1 MDQLR
6 MSSLDDLSIKET
18 SPLKDFHVTKR
29 DGSFVSWDTQRITRA
44 IALAYHSVLNGPADA
59 NKATADTNFGL
70 DDATFE
76 KALNLTGMVESV
88 VVHRFAV
95 DEAPSIERIQDI
107 VETCI
112 ATQGDWEVARA
123 YVIYRTRQAELRPHH
138 YAENGLQDYIAIAR
152 YSRYRKT
159 LGRREVWDEAVERVR
174 NMHLRKF
181 AHFATTKPKEAWFK
195 NLEDE
200 GKTGP
205 EFRSI
210 FGELNSLTNEIWDA
224 FELVKSKSV
233 LPSMRSLQFGGKAI
247 EAVQARLYNCS
258 FSYADRPAFFREALY
273 LMLCGVGVGFSVQ
286 TGHIEKIPPLPV
298 RGEEM
303 ELPAKH
309 FTVEDSIEGWS
320 DAIDALIQSY
330 YEGYVIEFNFSQ
342 IRGRGD
348 PIKTAGGKAPG
359 HLPLKRSIRE
369 VSNLLKGASGRNL
382 RPIEVYDCVMHL
394 AQAVLSGGVRRS
406 ATICLFSPED
416 AEMANAKTGNW
427 FETSPQRSFSNNS
440 ALLDRNTV
448 KEETFLSLF
457 ERQKQFGEP
466 GFYFASSSDYGAN
479 PCVEIGLFPQ
489 ITLTEK
495 DITKLELQSNGN
507 SFSVGDTYSGWQMC
521 NLSTINGAS
530 PENRSDFFHL
540 CKYGSL
546 IGTLQAAYTDIP
558 YLGPI
563 SRLINEKE
571 ALLGVSI
578 CGILDNPTIMLN
590 PETLAKGAEVV
601 RGTNAIFAKIL
612 GISPASRTTCV
623 KPEGTASLLLGAGS
637 GIHPH
642 HAKRYFRR
650 VQANR
655 IDPVYQFF
663 KTANAHMTEKS
674 AYNQSTDDIITFPV
688 EAPPG
693 AICRNDLTALE
704 FLKIVMDVQKH
715 WVESGQADNEI
726 APGLH
731 HNVSNTV
738 TVKEEEW
745 EDVANFVWENR
756 YNFTGVALLQSMG
769 DKVYLQSPR
778 EEIATEEDVRKWNT
792 LKYQK
797 LDYTQMSENADNT
810 SLQDTAAC
818 AGGSCEI
825 NIPEGK

>member
-1 MDQLR
+1 
-6 MSSLDDLSIKET
+6 MSLLDDPSVKKT

-29 DGSFVSWDTQRITRA
+29 DGSFVSWDSQRITRA
-44 IALAYHSVLNGPADA
+44 LALAYHSVLIGPPDVSQSTYET
-59 NKATADTNFGL
+59 KYGL
-70 DDATFE
+70 DGATFE
-76 KALNLTGMVESV
+76 KVLNLTSMVESV
-88 VVHRFAV
+88 VLHRFAV

-112 ATQGDWEVARA
+112 ATQGDWEVARS
-123 YVIYRTRQAELRPHH
+123 YIIYRTKQAELRPHH
-138 YAENGLQDYIAIAR
+138 YAENGLQDFIAISR
-152 YSRYRKT
+152 YSRYRKS
-159 LGRREVWDEAVERVR
+159 LGRREIWEEAVERVR

-181 AHFATTKPKEAWFK
+181 AQFATTKPKEIWFK
-195 NLEDE
+195 ELEKE
-200 GKTGP
+200 GKTNA
-205 EFRSI
+205 EFRGI
-210 FGELNSLTNEIWDA
+210 FGNLTSLTDEIWEA

-247 EAVQARLYNCS
+247 EAAHGRLYNCS
-258 FSYADRPAFFREALY
+258 FSYADRPTFFREALY

-286 TGHIEKIPPLPV
+286 TRHIEKMPPLPV

-303 ELPAKH
+303 ELPARH

-330 YEGYVIEFNFSQ
+330 YQNYVAEFNFSK
-342 IRGRGD
+342 IRGRGE
-348 PIKTAGGKAPG
+348 PLKTAGGKAPG
-359 HLPLKRSIRE
+359 HLPLKRCIRE
-369 VSNLLKGASGRNL
+369 VNNLLKGASGRNL
-382 RPIEVYDCVMHL
+382 RPIEVYDCVMHM

-406 ATICLFSPED
+406 ATLCLFSPED
-416 AEMANAKTGNW
+416 TEMANAKTGTW
-427 FETSPQRSFSNNS
+427 FETNPQRSFSNNS
-440 ALLDRNTV
+440 TLLDRNTV
-448 KEETFLSLF
+448 DQETFHSLF
-457 ERQKQFGEP
+457 DRQKQFGEP
-466 GFYFASSSDYGAN
+466 GFYFASSPDYGAN

-489 ITLTEK
+489 ITLTEE
-495 DITKLELQSNGN
+495 DIAKLERDDYAN
-507 SFSVGDTYSGWQMC
+507 SFSVGDTLSGWQMC

-540 CKYGSL
+540 CKYASL
-546 IGTLQAAYTDIP
+546 IGTLQAAYTNIS
-558 YLGPI
+558 YLGPV

-578 CGILDNPTIMLN
+578 CGILDNPTLLLN
-590 PETLAKGAEVV
+590 PETLEKGAEVV

-612 GISPASRTTCV
+612 GIRSASRTTCV

-637 GIHPH
+637 GVHPH

-650 VQANR
+650 VQVNR
-655 IDPVYQFF
+655 IDPVYRFF
-663 KTANAHMTEKS
+663 KGTNAHMTEKS

-688 EAPPG
+688 EAPSG
-693 AICRNDLTALE
+693 AICRNDLTAIK

-715 WVESGQADNEI
+715 WVESGQADNSI

-738 TVKEEEW
+738 TVKEDEW
-745 EDVANFVWENR
+745 NEVAEFIWENR
-756 YNFTGVALLQSMG
+756 HKFTGVALLQNLG

-778 EEIATEEDVRKWNT
+778 EELATEEDVRKWNT
-792 LKYQK
+792 LKYQC
-797 LDYTQMSENADNT
+797 LDYTQMSEASDNT
-810 SLQDTAAC
+810 TLQDTAAC